1 MNDQKTKEESLYL
14 MRELEQSPDMTQR
27 SLSLRLGISLG
38 KTNYLL
44 KELVKKGFIKVRNFS
59 TEGGKINKV
68 RYILTKEGLGEKIKL
83 THLFLERKKNEYEA
97 FRKEYEHMVGAVSS
111 GLKSVEKEER

>member
-1 MNDQKTKEESLYL
+1 MQDQKLKEEALYL
-14 MRELEQSPDMTQR
+14 LRELEQSPEATQR
-27 SLSLRLGISLG
+27 SLSSRLGISLG

-44 KELVKKGFIKVRNFS
+44 KALIKKGFIKVRNFS

-83 THLFLERKKNEYEA
+83 THLFLERKKNEYET
-97 FRKEYEHMVGAVSS
+97 FRKEYEHLVGAV
-111 GLKSVEKEER
+111 GPAFKSMEKEER